1 MLAVKRLK
9 RETQLARG
17 ESTVQHITAIGK
29 AEAIGPTLWLS
40 VAVEGILLDAMV
52 DSGSESTIISLHQ
65 MFHHYHQLGLSELS

>member
-40 VAVEGILLDAMV
+40 VTVEGVLDDMV